1 MKKEKQKSGKKQIV
15 LIVAGIVF
23 GVLAVIY
30 LAFAFYFHSHF
41 LFHTKI
47 NGTDSSC
54 ATVSDVEDKI
64 RNGIDGYT
72 LSIEERDG
80 KTETISGKDIS
91 VTPQFDGSLEE
102 CLKKQNPFGW
112 IASLFKDSEY
122 SMDTMISYDE
132 DELAKV
138 MSDLDCMDSEAQV
151 APENAR
157 ISEYSKE
164 DGYTVIPAE
173 YGTTVNADAL
183 KEAVNNAITNLNAA
197 LHCK

>member
-1 MKKEKQKSGKKQIV
+1 MKKEKQKRGKKQIV
-15 LIVAGIVF
+15 LIVAGIVI

-102 CLKKQNPFGW
+102 CLRSRIRLDGSLLCLRIQSTVW
-112 IASLFKDSEY
+112 I
-122 SMDTMISYDE
+122 
-132 DELAKV
+132 
-138 MSDLDCMDSEAQV
+138 
-151 APENAR
+151 R
-157 ISEYSKE
+157 
-164 DGYTVIPAE
+164 
-173 YGTTVNADAL
+173 
-183 KEAVNNAITNLNAA
+183 
-197 LHCK
+197 

>member
-1 MKKEKQKSGKKQIV
+1 MKKEKQKRGKKQIV
-15 LIVAGIVF
+15 LIVAGIVI

-80 KTETISGKDIS
+80 KTETDKRKRHI
-91 VTPQFDGSLEE
+91 
-102 CLKKQNPFGW
+102 
-112 IASLFKDSEY
+112 
-122 SMDTMISYDE
+122 
-132 DELAKV
+132 
-138 MSDLDCMDSEAQV
+138 
-151 APENAR
+151 
-157 ISEYSKE
+157 
-164 DGYTVIPAE
+164 GYTAVRRQS
-173 YGTTVNADAL
+173 GGML
-183 KEAVNNAITNLNAA
+183 KEAESVWMDRFFI
-197 LHCK
+197 